1 MAQLLLVEQRS
12 DKSMLSTD
20 TKLNELVNRLKEVSS
35 ANLQSVILYGSAARG
50 GYHPD
55 HSDLN
60 VFCVLGSLSVEELGR
75 MAPAVRW
82 WVVEQKEP
90 APLFFTAEELQ
101 QSADVFSIELRD
113 IKDSRRVL
121 FGSDPIANL
130 KLPINLHRVQV
141 EHELRTV
148 LLKLRN
154 AYFRSPGDP
163 RELTPVLRKSFSSV
177 LTLLRHVIIAS
188 GEEPPAEPRDVIRRA
203 TALTHSN
210 ASAFETI
217 LRLREH
223 TDAHVEI
230 TQAYGAYLAAVESVI
245 RALDQHLPKEQWQRT
260 RQANS

>member
-1 MAQLLLVEQRS
+1 
-12 DKSMLSTD
+12 MLSTQ
-20 TKLNELVNRLKEVSS
+20 TKLNELVNRLKDVSA
-35 ANLQSVILYGSAARG
+35 ANLQSLILYGSAARG

-60 VFCVLGSLSVEELGR
+60 VLCVLASLTVEELAR
-75 MAPAVRW
+75 IAPVVRW

-90 APLFFTAEELQ
+90 SPLFFSAEELQ

-113 IKDSRRVL
+113 MQDSRRVL
-121 FGSDPIANL
+121 FGSDPIATL

-154 AYFRSPGDP
+154 AYFRSPGDA
-163 RELTPVLRKSFSSV
+163 RDLTPILRKSFSSV
-177 LTLLRHVIIAS
+177 LTLLRHVIIAF
-188 GEEPPAEPRDVIRRA
+188 GEEPPAEPRDIIKRA
-203 TALTHSN
+203 TALTHSD

-223 TDAHVEI
+223 TDAHLEI
-230 TQAYGAYLAAVESVI
+230 AQAYGAYLVAVESVI

-260 RQANS
+260 RQAHS